1 VPTTDG
7 RPVVDPSPHLEEIIP
22 LINIRQCCSEE
33 AMAKVEG
40 GAEEVYVSFYVWT
53 HTPNWDESMQVQPV
67 CTLPRASAR
76 MY

>member
-1 VPTTDG
+1 
-7 RPVVDPSPHLEEIIP
+7 
-22 LINIRQCCSEE
+22 
-33 AMAKVEG
+33 MAKVEG